1 MVADACAERVTARRP
16 AGLAECA
23 PRPRAVLDTGPA
35 PTPYQHHRRGEDHD
49 PPHEQP
55 DHLRRV
61 TVARSII
68 ADLRKRDRPVGSTS
82 AGQSSSQ
89 ERTCVHGESRLM
101 PGPGTPQFLILHRT
115 VTVRDSSVTYW
126 ARRAARR
133 LVCCP
138 QQAARLDG
146 RRARVG
152 CRALRMASAGLSGRD
167 FRLVVVGHGYAR
179 LLRVT
184 YRYWVE
190 SRPSR
195 WLFPRASRRQAERF
209 VSAG

>member
-1 MVADACAERVTARRP
+1 MAGTDTTPFLILRRP
-16 AGLAECA
+16 A
-23 PRPRAVLDTGPA
+23 
-35 PTPYQHHRRGEDHD
+35 
-49 PPHEQP
+49 
-55 DHLRRV
+55 
-61 TVARSII
+61 
-68 ADLRKRDRPVGSTS
+68 
-82 AGQSSSQ
+82 
-89 ERTCVHGESRLM
+89 
-101 PGPGTPQFLILHRT
+101 
-115 VTVRDSSVTYW
+115 TVRDSFDTDW
-126 ARRAARR
+126 ARGARGAWCIAR
-133 LVCCP
+133 SKR
-138 QQAARLDG
+138 ARLDG